1 MTDAARA
8 QRPVVAAGTGRAL
21 ERAERPLVQRV
32 AESAVAGVAGEHH
45 PAGAGGTSDRGCAGV
60 VLAALGV
67 GEPVRVVAELG
78 QNPGAED
85 GAEPGLAEVD
95 LSVPVPTKMLGHHR
109 PQR

>member
-8 QRPVVAAGTGRAL
+8 QRPVVVAGTGRAL

-32 AESAVAGVAGEHH
+32 GEPAVAAVAGEHD
-45 PAGAGGTSDRGCAGV
+45 PAGAGGAGDRGGAGV

-78 QNPGAED
+78 QDPGAED
-85 GAEPGLAEVD
+85 GGEPGLAEID
-95 LSVPVPTKMLGHHR
+95 LSVPVSA
-109 PQR
+109 